1 LAGRSGANAAAERMR
16 SIATEA
22 LDPAGRAG
30 GVAYLWGTPFA
41 AGQACAVPRQPPTI
55 DDDSY
60 IRPHRRATAREL
72 GTRLPADALRSCVTV
87 IQPKES

>member
-1 LAGRSGANAAAERMR
+1 MAGRSGANATAERMR

-41 AGQACAVPRQPPTI
+41 AGQALAVPRQPPTI
-55 DDDSY
+55 DGDSDVAFTGAQ
-60 IRPHRRATAREL
+60 PHANWGRACPPMHYE
-72 GTRLPADALRSCVTV
+72 VV
-87 IQPKES
+87 